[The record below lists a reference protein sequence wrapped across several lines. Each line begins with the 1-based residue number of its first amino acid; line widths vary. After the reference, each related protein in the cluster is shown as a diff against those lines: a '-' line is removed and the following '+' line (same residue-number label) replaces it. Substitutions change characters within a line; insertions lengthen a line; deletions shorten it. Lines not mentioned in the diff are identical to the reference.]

1 MKILKH
7 FVLQDLLF
15 WEQWNSCL
23 LRIRNKPSQRLYF
36 YEYKI
41 VDEYTPS
48 LYTLNTT
55 GQRME
60 VFLGSQLF
68 LGIKVEARNINPIPG
83 LQQYDSA
90 SAVSDRGSGLSTEA
104 EAEELVFRFGRG
116 RAMISDR
123 GRGIVNLAEAED
135 FSEIFR
141 TMPQLF
147 FCDFPSVFRST
158 MPQLCPNYAPTMPQ
172 LFL

>member
-1 MKILKH
+1 MRMKILKH

-60 VFLGSQLF
+60 VCLGSQLF

-123 GRGIVNLAEAED
+123 GRGIVNFFFAIFLA
-135 FSEIFR
+135 F
-141 TMPQLF
+141 LG
-147 FCDFPSVFRST
+147 
-158 MPQLCPNYAPTMPQ
+158 QLCPNYAPTMPQ
-172 LFL
+172 LCPNYSCDIP